1 MNNWVSEFQF
11 SLWTAGEG
19 TVCQKSS
26 GWQEE
31 VLGADLELNKKG
43 AWTIILWEL
52 IIFVGSG
59 LNARS
64 FWIMIAQRNLIICIS
79 FTSKRKDIHVLLLK
93 PFADV
98 KIISRGEHLATYASF
113 SKKNSAHGTS
123 FYLTFHIYTNAQY
136 FENFYLSISDNWLSH
151 ERFLPKIPWPKTDVA
166 TFDAFARSCL
176 NDKN

>member
-113 SKKNSAHGTS
+113 CKKILRMAHLFTLL
-123 FYLTFHIYTNAQY
+123 FTFTQTHSILKIFIFPYQIIGYHMSGFCPRYHDQKPTWQ
-136 FENFYLSISDNWLSH
+136 LS
-151 ERFLPKIPWPKTDVA
+151 T
-166 TFDAFARSCL
+166 RSL
-176 NDKN
+176 VPV

>member
-11 SLWTAGEG
+11 SLWTAGEV

-98 KIISRGEHLATYASF
+98 KINSRGEPLATYASF
-113 SKKNSAHGTS
+113 SKKICAWHIFLPYFSHLHKRTVFWKFLS
-123 FYLTFHIYTNAQY
+123 FHI
-136 FENFYLSISDNWLSH
+136 
-151 ERFLPKIPWPKTDVA
+151 R
-166 TFDAFARSCL
+166 
-176 NDKN
+176 